1 MLLEQG
7 GDDERARAFAAA
19 AGRSLSGVAVWPRLL
34 LDDDD
39 ARIVQARGDMGE
51 HIVQP
56 LTTPLTT
63 AASGASLSTSWWTLL
78 PMVAPTAHLTYS
90 TPTITLTPN
99 CNLAAALAMALTP
112 TL

>member
-1 MLLEQG
+1 MQPRG
-7 GDDERARAFAAA
+7 GTVPLWRRGVAAA
-19 AGRSLSGVAVWPRLL
+19 LL

-78 PMVAPTAHLTYS
+78 PMVAPTAHLT
-90 TPTITLTPN
+90 
-99 CNLAAALAMALTP
+99 
-112 TL
+112 

>member
-1 MLLEQG
+1 MAFQAR
-7 GDDERARAFAAA
+7 RAAKSHR
-19 AGRSLSGVAVWPRLL
+19 LWPRLL

-78 PMVAPTAHLTYS
+78 PMVAPTAHL
-90 TPTITLTPN
+90 I
-99 CNLAAALAMALTP
+99 
-112 TL
+112 